1 MQGITGMNLG
11 IPELILICL
20 VILVLFG
27 PQENSR
33 NCGGFVRRIKALR
46 KTMKHVQKKI
56 EQAGSEEQVKANGY
70 SSHVVFM

>member
-27 PQENSR
+27 P
-33 NCGGFVRRIKALR
+33 
-46 KTMKHVQKKI
+46 KKI
-56 EQAGSEEQVKANGY
+56 PEIAEGL
-70 SSHVVFM
+70 